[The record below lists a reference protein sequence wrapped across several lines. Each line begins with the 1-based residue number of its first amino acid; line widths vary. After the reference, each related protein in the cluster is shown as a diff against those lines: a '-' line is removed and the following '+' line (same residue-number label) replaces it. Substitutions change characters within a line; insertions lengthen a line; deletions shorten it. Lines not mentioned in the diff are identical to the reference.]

1 MTDGY
6 GHIGNGSSDE
16 TLLAYLHDQMSD
28 NDAVAMRDA
37 IAADDEL
44 RERAD
49 ELQRG
54 GEEIAQAFA
63 VMLQDAPEE
72 RLAAMLAEIDQPDA
86 TPPIPLTP
94 ANDSSWSGGMR
105 LLAAAVALLI
115 AFGGGVTSSFLF
127 TPEPAPPPKTMMMAS
142 PAVQLRDA
150 VSHYMALYSKTTL
163 EMMPSNPKMQARGL
177 KAASDALGL
186 SLSKKQVSLKSAKL
200 KGARILTF
208 KDKPLIQIGYLH
220 NGETPLAICITKA
233 KEPAHDLKTET
244 RWRQNMAYWSDDEY
258 VYVVLGKLP
267 QDTINDIAQ
276 TFAKRFR

>member
-16 TLLAYLHDQMSD
+16 ALLAYLHGQLSGTEAD
-28 NDAVAMRDA
+28 AMRDA

-63 VMLQDAPEE
+63 VMLEDAPEE
-72 RLAAMLAEIDQPDA
+72 RLAAMLAEIDQPEA
-86 TPPIPLTP
+86 TPAVPLTA

-127 TPEPAPPPKTMMMAS
+127 TPEPAPPPKKMMAS

-163 EMMPSNPKMQARGL
+163 EMMPSNAKMQTRSL

-186 SLSKKQVSLKSAKL
+186 SLSKKQVRLKSAKL

-208 KDKPLIQIGYLH
+208 EDKPLIQIGYLY

-267 QDTINDIAQ
+267 QDTINDIAK

>member
-6 GHIGNGSSDE
+6 GHIGNGASDE
-16 TLLAYLHDQMSD
+16 ALLAYLHGQLSD
-28 NDAVAMRDA
+28 SDTDAMRDA
-37 IAADDEL
+37 IAADDDL

-54 GEEIAQAFA
+54 GEEIADAFA
-63 VMLQDAPEE
+63 LMLDDAPED
-72 RLAAMLAEIDQPDA
+72 RLKAMLAEIEAPEVA
-86 TPPIPLTP
+86 TFTPPVA
-94 ANDSSWSGGMR
+94 ANDQSWSGGMR

-127 TPEPAPPPKTMMMAS
+127 TPEPEPAPKPKMMAS

-163 EMMPSNPKMQARGL
+163 EMMPTNAKMQARGL

-186 SLSKKQVSLKSAKL
+186 PLSKQQVSLDSAEL

-233 KEPAHDLKTET
+233 HEPAHDLRTET
-244 RWRQNMAYWSDDEY
+244 RWRQNMAYWSDDEH

>member
-16 TLLAYLHDQMSD
+16 TLLAYLHGQLSGTEAD
-28 NDAVAMRDA
+28 AMRDA

-63 VMLQDAPEE
+63 VMLEDAPEE
-72 RLAAMLAEIDQPDA
+72 RLAAMLAEIDQPEV
-86 TPPIPLTP
+86 TPAAPLTA

-105 LLAAAVALLI
+105 LLAAAIALLI

-127 TPEPAPPPKTMMMAS
+127 TPEPAPPPKKMMAS

-163 EMMPSNPKMQARGL
+163 EMMPSNAKMMARGL
-177 KAASDALGL
+177 KAASKALDLPL
-186 SLSKKQVSLKSAKL
+186 SNKKVALKSAKL

-208 KDKPLIQIGYLH
+208 EDKPLIQIGYLH
-220 NGETPLAICITKA
+220 NGETPLAICITRA
-233 KEPAHDLKTET
+233 KEPAHDIKTET

-258 VYVVLGKLP
+258 VYVVLGQLP
-267 QDTINDIAQ
+267 QGTINDIAK